1 MGYYIPLFISG
12 LYNLIAENRYILFGQ
27 KNEDENNE
35 FLMPTKKVLPRLLV
49 ADEIR
54 ESLQKQKK
62 VNVKMS
68 L

>member
-12 LYNLIAENRYILFGQ
+12 LSNLILENRYILFGQ

-35 FLMPTKKVLPRLLV
+35 FLMPTKKVSARFLV

-62 VNVKMS
+62 VIVKMS

>member
-1 MGYYIPLFISG
+1 M
-12 LYNLIAENRYILFGQ
+12 IAENRYILFGQ

-35 FLMPTKKVLPRLLV
+35 FLMPTKKVSARFLV